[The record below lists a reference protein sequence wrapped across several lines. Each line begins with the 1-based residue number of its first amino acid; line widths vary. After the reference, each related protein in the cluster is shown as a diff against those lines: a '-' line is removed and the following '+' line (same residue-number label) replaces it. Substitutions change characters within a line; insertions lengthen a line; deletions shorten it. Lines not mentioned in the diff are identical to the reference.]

1 MSGILKNRKAALD
14 EASMSL
20 KEGVVLSE
28 ISKAK
33 AKGEPPEA
41 MAIRAAQNKNA
52 STNTLA
58 VIADLY
64 EEYQLALTEANS
76 LDFDDLLLYA
86 LRLFKEAPRVVENIR
101 HILVDEFQ
109 VSRCFSLCLSTS
121 QITFVN
127 ITKDTNATQYELLK
141 RFAKAHK
148 GVSVVGDPDQS
159 IYGWRSAEIENLN
172 KMTKGKPFRGSM

>member
-33 AKGEPPEA
+33 AKGVSPEA

-86 LRLFKEAPRVVENIR
+86 LRLFKEASRVVEDIR

-109 VSRCFSLCLSTS
+109 VSRCFSLC
-121 QITFVN
+121 F
-127 ITKDTNATQYELLK
+127 
-141 RFAKAHK
+141 
-148 GVSVVGDPDQS
+148 SV
-159 IYGWRSAEIENLN
+159 L
-172 KMTKGKPFRGSM
+172 